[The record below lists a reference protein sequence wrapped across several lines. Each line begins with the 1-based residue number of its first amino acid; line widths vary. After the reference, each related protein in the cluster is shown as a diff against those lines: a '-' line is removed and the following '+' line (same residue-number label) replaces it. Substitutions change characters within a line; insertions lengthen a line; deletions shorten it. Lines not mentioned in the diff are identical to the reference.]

1 MKLLSA
7 LSNEARISS
16 SSYNRYRLYT
26 NLYQSRIIIPLP
38 SLMHFADANRIRFLS
53 TSSTAGSDPAP
64 PKASLTRETSM
75 TGSSMVIP
83 HQNLIGLPSDEPRFL
98 EMVKDY
104 FDLTRDFIDIEH
116 GQLQSI
122 KECAAVL
129 RVTFPLKRDD
139 GTIEIISGYRAQHSH
154 HRLPVKGGIRLHE
167 SVYLQDIEAL
177 AALMTIKCA
186 VVDIP
191 FGGGKG
197 GIRINPRDYSDQEL
211 ERICRRFTVELA
223 KKNFI
228 GPGRDV
234 LGPDLGTGAREMG
247 WICDTYKKFFA
258 RGDINASGVV
268 TGKPAVFGGIEV
280 REEATGIGVGY
291 AAQKILNDSYVMQKI
306 NLPLGIEGKRVIIQG
321 YGSVG
326 YWVARAMHEKGAI
339 LIGVSDSGG
348 GILRPQGIDPVELHE
363 WKKKH
368 TTVIGY
374 KSQTEPKDGNSSGN
388 QDFTGVEGAAK
399 LLSIATDV
407 LVLAAFQ
414 QQLHKGNAGVV
425 KAKIIFEAANGPITP
440 HAQDKLDEMGI
451 VVVPDVVASAGGVTV
466 SYFEWLKSLS
476 NVKFGRMTRKWE
488 EASKKKMLDVW
499 EGIAGEEIGKDRRVE
514 LEAGPSER
522 DIVLSGLYDT
532 IVGACEETIET
543 AQVHDC
549 NLRTAAYINAI
560 NRIVASQEHA
570 GIMI

>member
-1 MKLLSA
+1 MLSNQLRNQTHRVRISTKNIFNSCVVGNSFSTINVNDISKNSKAAATGAANNANSSGSINKSNSLKSLSA
-7 LSNEARISS
+7 I
-16 SSYNRYRLYT
+16 
-26 NLYQSRIIIPLP
+26 
-38 SLMHFADANRIRFLS
+38 H
-53 TSSTAGSDPAP
+53 
-64 PKASLTRETSM
+64 
-75 TGSSMVIP
+75 P
-83 HQNLIGLPSDEPRFL
+83 HQNLISLPTDEPRFL
-98 EMVKDY
+98 EMVKSY
-104 FDLTRDFIDIEH
+104 FDQTSDYIDIEH

-139 GTIEIISGYRAQHSH
+139 GTVEIISGYRAQHSH

-186 VVDIP
+186 VVDVP

-197 GIRINPRDYSDQEL
+197 GIRINPRDYSDSEI

-258 RGDINASGVV
+258 RGDINATGVV

-291 AAQKILNDSYVMQKI
+291 AAQKILNDQYIMSKI
-306 NLPLGIEGKRVIIQG
+306 KLPLGIEGKKIIIQG

-326 YWVARAMHEKGAI
+326 YWVARAMCEKGAI

-348 GILRPQGIDPVELHE
+348 GILRPNGIKPIELYE
-363 WKKKH
+363 WKKKNK
-368 TTVIGY
+368 TVIGF
-374 KSQTEPKDGNSSGN
+374 KSQSTDLVNESKDTVSQGNI
-388 QDFTGVEGAAK
+388 DFAGVEGAAK
-399 LLSIATDV
+399 LLAIETDV

-414 QQLHKGNAGVV
+414 QQIHKGNAEIV

-440 HAQDKLDEMGI
+440 LAQEKLDGLGI

-499 EGIAGEEIGKDRRVE
+499 EGIAGEEIAKHRRVE

-543 AQVHDC
+543 AQIHNC

-560 NRIVASQEHA
+560 NKIVASQEHA